1 MNNSLEYLALRKQL
15 LQARSTLYRLRIR
28 HEVDAARNSLGW
40 AQAGVMAAKALTLR
54 ATVLGLALHGV
65 PHGRLARWLAL
76 AARVVLLAKAA
87 GSAVRLLQKPPPPA
101 TR

>member
-28 HEVDAARNSLGW
+28 HEVDAARNTLGW
-40 AQAGVMAAKALTLR
+40 ARAGVMAAQALPLR
-54 ATVLGLALHGV
+54 SAVLGLALYGAS
-65 PHGRLARWLAL
+65 HGRLKQWLAL
-76 AARVVLLAKAA
+76 AARVLLLAKTA

-101 TR
+101 PR